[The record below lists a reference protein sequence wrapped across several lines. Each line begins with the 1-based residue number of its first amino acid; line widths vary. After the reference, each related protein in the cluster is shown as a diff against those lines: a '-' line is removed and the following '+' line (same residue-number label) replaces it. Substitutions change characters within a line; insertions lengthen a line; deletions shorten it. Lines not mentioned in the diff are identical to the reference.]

1 MSAAPAA
8 PKGIG
13 TRLVQAAALGVSFAL
28 MYGATQ
34 LLDELTGPAAVIAAV
49 GFLLLAGT
57 LLSELV
63 EPFGLPHLSGYLAAG
78 VVAGPHVLHLVGHGT
93 VEDLSPVNTL
103 ALALIALAGG
113 AELRMEVLR
122 QTLRSLGF
130 AQLSQ
135 SLLVLVLTTGAFV
148 LASRY
153 IPFTVELP
161 LSALLGIAL
170 LWGVLSVSRS
180 PSACLAILSQT
191 RARGPLT
198 TFSVAF
204 IMSSDVVVVLLLA
217 AAMVVARPL
226 VLPGSALELEAFSLL
241 FHEIVGSVAIG
252 VTLGLVLAIYLR
264 LVERQLVVVLLV
276 IGFVL
281 TEGLRYIHFDP
292 LLAFLSAGFVVQNLS
307 KQGPKL
313 LAAIEQ
319 MAGVVYVVFFATA
332 GAHLDV
338 PLLRLLWPVA
348 LGLAAVRAI
357 ATWIAARVGSR
368 LADDLAVV
376 RRWGWSGLVSQ
387 AGLTL
392 GLSVVIERT
401 FPGVGA
407 GFRSLVI
414 ATVAINE
421 LVGPVLFKLALDRS
435 GESDPTGGLERS
447 SMTSPP

>member
-1 MSAAPAA
+1 M
-8 PKGIG
+8 
-13 TRLVQAAALGVSFAL
+13 V
-28 MYGATQ
+28 TQ
-34 LLDELTGPAAVIAAV
+34 S
-49 GFLLLAGT
+49 T
-57 LLSELV
+57 L
-63 EPFGLPHLSGYLAAG
+63 
-78 VVAGPHVLHLVGHGT
+78 
-93 VEDLSPVNTL
+93 
-103 ALALIALAGG
+103 
-113 AELRMEVLR
+113 
-122 QTLRSLGF
+122 
-130 AQLSQ
+130 
-135 SLLVLVLTTGAFV
+135 LLVLMAAAFV
-148 LASRY
+148 VASRFM
-153 IPFTVELP
+153 PFAQGASLG
-161 LSALLGIAL
+161 ALVGIGI
-170 LWGVLSVSRS
+170 LWGVLAVSRS

-198 TFSVAF
+198 SFSLSFV
-204 IMSSDVVVVLLLA
+204 MSSDVVVVLMLA
-217 AAMVVARPL
+217 GAMAVARPL
-226 VLPGSALELEAFSLL
+226 MLPGSELRLDDVRLL
-241 FHEIVGSVAIG
+241 LHEIVGSVAIG
-252 VTLGLVLAIYLR
+252 TTLGLVLAAYLR
-264 LVERQLVVVLLV
+264 LVEKQLLVVLLAL
-276 IGFVL
+276 GLVL
-281 TEGLRYIHFDP
+281 TEALRYIHFDP

-313 LAAIEQ
+313 LEGIEQ

-332 GAHLDV
+332 GAHLDL

-368 LADDLAVV
+368 LADDMAVV